1 MYCSTEFANNN
12 TVAVRYQTF
21 ECHVSLCTWMC
32 ESKSE
37 RALINVFSFSHFALC
52 RSVCVCVCVLTHYSV
67 DFICVCLSWV
77 HSTFVAPLLQRV
89 QLLFIYYYNYYCM
102 YSCWVFVRHCNYMYA
117 VSLFLPI
124 GSQLYT
130 YDYLVADLKR

>member
-52 RSVCVCVCVLTHYSV
+52 RSVCVCVCWRIIPSILYVSV
-67 DFICVCLSWV
+67 YREY
-77 HSTFVAPLLQRV
+77 TPPLL
-89 QLLFIYYYNYYCM
+89 LHCYSACNFYLFIIIIIIVCIVVGFLFAIVIICMRFHCFFQSDPNYI
-102 YSCWVFVRHCNYMYA
+102 HTT
-117 VSLFLPI
+117 I
-124 GSQLYT
+124 
-130 YDYLVADLKR
+130 